1 MIDGSGIPSSRCWI
15 TRLAQME
22 SSVHRSNRDVNV
34 DELLFKMIDLERVS
48 VTTRVL
54 SKMGVVVVPVEIEII
69 QDLGDL

>member
-1 MIDGSGIPSSRCWI
+1 
-15 TRLAQME
+15 ME

-48 VTTRVL
+48 VTTRV
-54 SKMGVVVVPVEIEII
+54 VVVPVEIEII

>member
-1 MIDGSGIPSSRCWI
+1 MTGYPDVVEYCWI

-22 SSVHRSNRDVNV
+22 SSAHRSNRDVNV

-54 SKMGVVVVPVEIEII
+54 SKMGIVVVPVEIEII
-69 QDLGDL
+69 QELGDL

>member
-1 MIDGSGIPSSRCWI
+1 
-15 TRLAQME
+15 ME